1 MGVRAAGRHRGD
13 MRAALLVIGP
23 LAIAGSLFLGHG
35 LLLAAGLVLSAAG
48 LAWRPAP
55 RE

>member
-1 MGVRAAGRHRGD
+1 MPATGIVDA

-35 LLLAAGLVLSAAG
+35 LLLAAGLVLSATG
-48 LAWRPAP
+48 LAWRRPAP